1 MKDKSKI
8 FQVFSAVVD
17 QVMLLFWAATPCGG
31 QMLQRF
37 EGTCFLHHNSDRDVL
52 LPGDIRTFNTMQ
64 VAKRRP
70 PDEAQKCLNCY
81 IHL

>member
-8 FQVFSAVVD
+8 FQVFAAVFD
-17 QVMLLFWAATPCGG
+17 QTILLLWAATPCSC
-31 QMLQRF
+31 QMSRRF
-37 EGTCFLHHNSDRDVL
+37 EGTCFFHHHSDRDVL

-70 PDEAQKCLNCY
+70 PDEAQKYFNCY
-81 IHL
+81 LHL